1 MQLPLMCKQSE
12 GISEETP
19 DGQWPPGGVIG
30 MRTQSEGAVEERRNG
45 KCRQGRAS
53 GGDWG
58 GAVAVVPTGSKK
70 RKSSSRNGCEAGPS
84 STVAATSSSSKG
96 VLSGTKERKVRGAA
110 EDGAASSGR
119 GKKKALRGG
128 VVANG
133 VLATIQGSTT
143 SVDARTEATGV
154 FVPDTRSDVA
164 AEGATI
170 EDTGQDEFLIPGLD
184 YDLSLQCLSRV
195 PRSDHGSL
203 KSVCK
208 KWRSVVNGEGR
219 NEVTEARKRDGIKEE
234 WVYML
239 GGGGHKG
246 AIWRAFDP
254 VGTKWRKLPV
264 CPCDPAFDMCDKESA
279 VAGMQLLVCGQS
291 AMGFTIWRYDLQ
303 SNKWSQA
310 PRMLH
315 DRCLFASANTGKY
328 AYFAGG
334 SAQQV
339 TLQLAERY
347 NSETQEWEA
356 LPDLHSRRKLCSGC
370 ILDGHFLVV
379 GGRDQD
385 RVLTSA
391 EYYDESKNQ
400 WVMIENMWPASENA
414 PLVSPAPPLLAV
426 VDNELYAVDATTM
439 ELKSYQKDTNTW
451 KTLGRVPD
459 RSVDSSGW
467 GMGFKAVGKD
477 IFVIGGSSDRGNGH
491 FCNEIHAC
499 NLESSGGEPKWRSVC
514 HLFFTTGFIYNCT
527 VMTV

>member
-1 MQLPLMCKQSE
+1 
-12 GISEETP
+12 
-19 DGQWPPGGVIG
+19 
-30 MRTQSEGAVEERRNG
+30 
-45 KCRQGRAS
+45 
-53 GGDWG
+53 
-58 GAVAVVPTGSKK
+58 
-70 RKSSSRNGCEAGPS
+70 
-84 STVAATSSSSKG
+84 
-96 VLSGTKERKVRGAA
+96 
-110 EDGAASSGR
+110 
-119 GKKKALRGG
+119 
-128 VVANG
+128 VVAG
-133 VLATIQGSTT
+133 V
-143 SVDARTEATGV
+143 D
-154 FVPDTRSDVA
+154 
-164 AEGATI
+164 
-170 EDTGQDEFLIPGLD
+170 
-184 YDLSLQCLSRV
+184 
-195 PRSDHGSL
+195 
-203 KSVCK
+203 
-208 KWRSVVNGEGR
+208 GEGR

-303 SNKWSQA
+303 SNNWSQA
-310 PRMLH
+310 PKMLH

-379 GGRDQD
+379 GGQDQD

-414 PLVSPAPPLLAV
+414 SLVSPAPPLLAV

-477 IFVIGGSSDRGNGH
+477 IFVIGGSSDRGNGL

-499 NLESSGGEPKWRSVC
+499 NLESSGGEPKWRRVC